1 VLVEEFMVLD
11 VPDVPIVFRVL
22 VAELIVPDV
31 PEVPEVLDVPVV
43 PWFTVPEE
51 LDVSILFEP

>member
-1 VLVEEFMVLD
+1 MVLD